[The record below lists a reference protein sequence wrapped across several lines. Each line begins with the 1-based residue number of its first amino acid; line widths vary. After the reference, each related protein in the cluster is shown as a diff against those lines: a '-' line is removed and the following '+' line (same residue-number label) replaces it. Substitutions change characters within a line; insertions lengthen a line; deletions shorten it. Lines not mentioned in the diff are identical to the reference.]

1 MEGQYPKNSVTQGIF
16 AKDGKLNMHQVDLAL
31 ETLEDNPPGSTTM
44 QEILKMLRENDEK
57 FLEMIKGKV
66 AKKGGTQIPVV
77 GNGHWLLLMVGVCVA
92 RGNRTLQAYVYDS
105 MGMERQTRKKTAQ
118 GHTGMAEELQVAVSA
133 WVTGNKEAMGC
144 REARATPMYDR
155 HQHDA
160 YSCGVWVIYVAE
172 LWQQWLLERKGAWIQ
187 HVYTN
192 TLQTSQCVTLHTTE
206 IVSRCRD
213 RFRPKIKSAI
223 MRENKPHAEQDTD
236 EVELTREAPAKRTGA
251 KQARTQGTCAADAFM
266 REVERGRTGEQVEDT
281 MRQQGVG
288 IQTIMNVQEA
298 LQALQQDTEALIG
311 ETMRKLSTD
320 GRTQIVIR
328 DGEKWAMVML
338 TITRQ
343 DMQAH
348 VWLPTGGIEKQD
360 ELLIAIDVWTILRE
374 AYDLQKVKY
383 SGLKTHSTPPEWGK
397 FSQGEQAIRVAGSW
411 KYWHVD
417 GKPGHFKLGTRNTAQ
432 LMGET
437 RETRR
442 MTEQTTGLAE
452 ENIKSDERKE
462 DGRAPTTEQH
472 ATGEAT
478 EEKNTNT
485 TDKLVQATLR
495 FRPISTE
502 QANERLKKEEG
513 TATRKKLRPPAS
525 AKKYPPPTTTT
536 KMNKRDNEETKG
548 SLEAL
553 KQWGGNMPKTEN
565 LNIEEMREAQQHTIN
580 FLTWNI
586 QGARHSLYEL
596 EEQMTKWEI
605 DIAIVTETK
614 TANEEIKRHFRNKKQ
629 SNICTSIPKEEGEGE
644 ESNHTAGLAVI
655 LTGEYAKPHNYTEV
669 QVPHLRG
676 VLTHTLLHFPGG
688 KYLHLIG
695 VYYPVEG
702 KDVAEE
708 TGRGELD
715 REAARNGIHEY
726 VRMVT
731 TASENAVGQTVLICG
746 DLNATTGTPK
756 NSRDKE
762 WNKTLEATGLQ
773 DVGGTRE
780 TTLTWHER
788 RNIDRMLASKAELQY
803 YTQPTAGELTEL
815 HTSDHKMV
823 CTTQLDLKA
832 WGTHR
837 PTTQKPQHAK
847 TDRLKLPLTEAEGN
861 TLRQT
866 LDAAYTKELQD
877 EMQEAING
885 IKTATSTR
893 HRKRAIDYAGGVVA
907 RIMGEARDRAMM
919 DVNLPK
925 QAAAPEQQHGLHLP
939 KTLRKERDGHLKER
953 NRCRENIALWKK
965 DIETREQVTEEVRT
979 EDFDN
984 RTSEMKKW
992 EQWEREQKKLA
1003 TNEARKCIKEH
1014 EVNRKQKTRM
1024 KMREGYW
1031 GNIKHYHKLIYKK
1044 EIENGTAPA
1053 ATIQAMETIQGE
1065 LVVGHQ
1071 KVAQAM
1077 GEHIARSEPYK
1088 MKEPEKGLKNTPP
1101 WLDERYKNYM
1111 KENQCT
1117 RPDQTKV
1124 NLKVDK
1130 EAYRQAVK
1138 KMKTNKAA
1146 GPMGIQNEILKQ
1158 MPDRFHDQLCEL
1170 MKLMWEHRHTPLPWK
1185 KGYFC
1190 FHHKQGE
1197 VTKQKNYRPIAL
1209 LDCLF
1214 KLYTTVLTKMLADF
1228 CEINGMLSEA
1238 QEGSRENHNTM
1249 KQLTRV
1255 TNAIED
1261 ANLSK
1266 RNLHATYVDFEN
1278 AYGSVDHKRLITTLK
1293 HLGVPPQLTEAV
1305 RDILGE
1311 NEEDSMQMRAKVG
1324 DQVSEEVPI
1333 RRGILQGDSM
1343 SPLLFIL
1350 YLEPLLR
1357 WLEVGDHGYQHKYA
1371 TDKEL
1376 RGELR
1381 TSSGAFVDDLIILTK
1396 LMTGMEQQLKKLS
1409 AFGDWSGL
1417 RINEDK
1423 TKITGVEHGNKNVK
1437 ESRHQGVKC
1446 GSRTLKVLKAG
1457 DTYKYLGVLL
1467 NMLGTWKEEKRKS
1480 LQELKRRIDALL
1492 TTPLTQRQKEYSLK
1506 SAILGKFKYG
1516 LHLGIYTQGEIQQAE
1531 NQLGAAMKR
1540 IYGLPANGTPN
1551 ELNTEEKEEYGLG
1564 LQSLQAIYAQEVY
1577 TGLAGAVQ
1585 SEEDKGAQMGYGKR
1599 ERNLQTRQ
1607 RMSQVSR
1614 STAGL
1619 LEKHFEER
1627 GHSSTRSKLKM
1638 GLQTQTNTLRKMN
1651 ALNEYGIHVKGVG
1664 SHMQELGKETLPI
1677 MRQLGKAKRVYTNAE
1692 MEGTTRTTKH
1702 LRRMDTEYRDPQS
1715 QPATTGFEKMGT
1727 VNVIQET
1734 KTQQA
1739 TQQINFTKLLTLF
1752 RNYPDL
1758 KNLTTADGKS
1768 AIPIET
1774 LKATGGRKHD
1784 TKTATKIAQGMLHLY
1799 PYICEAQPNDI
1810 KKPGDHWD
1818 HVWNRRLKPEYIQ
1831 ERKT

>member
-1 MEGQYPKNSVTQGIF
+1 M
-16 AKDGKLNMHQVDLAL
+16 
-31 ETLEDNPPGSTTM
+31 
-44 QEILKMLRENDEK
+44 
-57 FLEMIKGKV
+57 
-66 AKKGGTQIPVV
+66 
-77 GNGHWLLLMVGVCVA
+77 
-92 RGNRTLQAYVYDS
+92 
-105 MGMERQTRKKTAQ
+105 
-118 GHTGMAEELQVAVSA
+118 
-133 WVTGNKEAMGC
+133 
-144 REARATPMYDR
+144 
-155 HQHDA
+155 
-160 YSCGVWVIYVAE
+160 
-172 LWQQWLLERKGAWIQ
+172 
-187 HVYTN
+187 
-192 TLQTSQCVTLHTTE
+192 
-206 IVSRCRD
+206 
-213 RFRPKIKSAI
+213 
-223 MRENKPHAEQDTD
+223 
-236 EVELTREAPAKRTGA
+236 EAPAKGTGA
-251 KQARTQGTCAADAFM
+251 KQPQTQGTCAADAFM
-266 REVERGRTGEQVEDT
+266 REVVRDRTREQVEDI

-298 LQALQQDTEALIG
+298 LQALQQETDALIG
-311 ETMRKLSTD
+311 ETMGKLSTD
-320 GRTQIVIR
+320 GRTQIAIR
-328 DGEKWAMVML
+328 DGGKWAMVML

-360 ELLIAIDVWTILRE
+360 ELLTAVDVWTILRE
-374 AYDLQKVKY
+374 AYDLQKVRY
-383 SGLKTHSTPPEWGK
+383 SGLKTHSTPPEWEK

-417 GKPGHFKLGTRNTAQ
+417 GKPGHFKLGTRNAAQ
-432 LMGET
+432 AQGET
-437 RETRR
+437 QETQI
-442 MTEQTTGLAE
+442 TEHTTGLAE
-452 ENIKSDERKE
+452 ENTRSDERKDE
-462 DGRAPTTEQH
+462 GRAPTTKQR
-472 ATGEAT
+472 AIGEAK
-478 EEKNTNT
+478 EGKNAKP
-485 TDKLVQATLR
+485 TDKLVQATLQ
-495 FRPISTE
+495 FCPESTE
-502 QANERLKKEEG
+502 QANERLKREAG

-525 AKKYPPPTTTT
+525 AKKNLPPSTPTKT
-536 KMNKRDNEETKG
+536 NKRDNEETKG

-553 KQWGGNMPKTEN
+553 RQW
-565 LNIEEMREAQQHTIN
+565 
-580 FLTWNI
+580 
-586 QGARHSLYEL
+586 
-596 EEQMTKWEI
+596 
-605 DIAIVTETK
+605 
-614 TANEEIKRHFRNKKQ
+614 
-629 SNICTSIPKEEGEGE
+629 
-644 ESNHTAGLAVI
+644 
-655 LTGEYAKPHNYTEV
+655 GEYAKPHNYTEV
-669 QVPHLRG
+669 LVPHLQG
-676 VLTHTLLHFPGG
+676 VLTHTLLHFPGE

-708 TGRGELD
+708 ARQGELD
-715 REAARNGIHEY
+715 REAARSGIREY

-731 TASENAVGQTVLICG
+731 SASENAAGQTVLVCG
-746 DLNATTGTPK
+746 DLNASTGTPK

-762 WNKTLEATGLQ
+762 WNKTMEATGLQ

-780 TTLTWHER
+780 TTLTWHKR

-803 YTQPTAGELTEL
+803 YTQPTEGELTEL

-837 PTTQKPQHAK
+837 PTAQKPQHAK
-847 TDRLKLPLTEAEGN
+847 ADRLKLPLTEAEGN

-866 LDAAYTKELQD
+866 LDAAYTKELQE

-885 IKTATSTR
+885 IKTANSTR

-907 RIMGEARDRAMM
+907 KIMGEARDRAMM

-965 DIETREQVTEEVRT
+965 DIETREQAAEEVRT
-979 EDFDN
+979 EGYDN
-984 RTSEMKKW
+984 RTSEMREW

-1003 TNEARKCIKEH
+1003 TKEARKCIKEH
-1014 EVNRKQKTRM
+1014 EANRKQKTRM
-1024 KMREGYW
+1024 KMRERYW

-1044 EIENGTAPA
+1044 EIENGAAPA
-1053 ATIQAMETIQGE
+1053 AAIQAIETTQGE

-1088 MKEPEKGLKNTPP
+1088 MREPEKGLKSTPP

-1124 NLKVDK
+1124 NLRVDK

-1170 MKLMWEHRHTPLPWK
+1170 MGLMWEHRHTPLPWK

-1190 FHHKQGE
+1190 FHRKQGE
-1197 VTKQKNYRPIAL
+1197 VTKQQNYRPIAL

-1278 AYGSVDHKRLITTLK
+1278 AYGSVDHKRLIMTLK

-1371 TDKEL
+1371 TDKGL
-1376 RGELR
+1376 RGEPR

-1396 LMTGMEQQLKKLS
+1396 LMTGMEQQLEKLS
-1409 AFGDWSGL
+1409 TFGDWSGL

-1437 ESRHQGVKC
+1437 EGRHQGVKC

-1492 TTPLTQRQKEYSLK
+1492 ATPLTQRQKEYSLK

-1585 SEEDKGAQMGYGKR
+1585 SEEDKGVQMGYGKR
-1599 ERNLQTRQ
+1599 ERNLLTRQ

-1614 STAGL
+1614 NWL
-1619 LEKHFEER
+1619 KKHY
-1627 GHSSTRSKLKM
+1627 L
-1638 GLQTQTNTLRKMN
+1638 
-1651 ALNEYGIHVKGVG
+1651 
-1664 SHMQELGKETLPI
+1664 
-1677 MRQLGKAKRVYTNAE
+1677 
-1692 MEGTTRTTKH
+1692 
-1702 LRRMDTEYRDPQS
+1702 
-1715 QPATTGFEKMGT
+1715 
-1727 VNVIQET
+1727 
-1734 KTQQA
+1734 
-1739 TQQINFTKLLTLF
+1739 
-1752 RNYPDL
+1752 
-1758 KNLTTADGKS
+1758 
-1768 AIPIET
+1768 
-1774 LKATGGRKHD
+1774 
-1784 TKTATKIAQGMLHLY
+1784 
-1799 PYICEAQPNDI
+1799 
-1810 KKPGDHWD
+1810 
-1818 HVWNRRLKPEYIQ
+1818 
-1831 ERKT
+1831 